1 MMRHFGLLLGL
12 FKRENLHEGPR
23 SFADKHSMLCNAK
36 RDDTLLVGLRSLECR
51 VMAARK
57 TEGVRCSKKQI
68 KHSCI

>member
-12 FKRENLHEGPR
+12 FKRENLHKGSR

-51 VMAARK
+51 
-57 TEGVRCSKKQI
+57 
-68 KHSCI
+68 